1 MEDIDIWQEK
11 FEFCNY
17 SKKLIGRIEYL
28 NTIVDSPIDIIEVK
42 KGIYYTRKYHA
53 TQMRQSGEPYYSHPI
68 EVAIMLADF
77 TALEAPKLYKSY
89 MINVALLHD
98 TIEDT
103 ILTHAD
109 ISKIFDKNIADNVER
124 LTRIKPYGKISSGE
138 MLNLLI
144 QEQRYDIALIKVFDR
159 LHNLQTIN
167 AKSTEKA
174 LETVKETIESF
185 LLIAAYLEIRTVEQ
199 QLLNVCNNF
208 IKQHFPSEQKAIFRS
223 VYEISFFNFKIIQNK
238 LKRMQYYFRKK
249 KA

>member
-1 MEDIDIWQEK
+1 MK
-11 FEFCNY
+11 
-17 SKKLIGRIEYL
+17 YL
-28 NTIVDSPIDIIEVK
+28 NTIVDSPIDITEIEQ
-42 KGIYYTRKYHA
+42 GLYYTRKCHA
-53 TQMRQSGEPYYSHPI
+53 SQMRQSGEPYYSHPI

-103 ILTHAD
+103 ILTYAD
-109 ISKIFDKNIADNVER
+109 ISKIFDKNIAGSVER

-167 AKSTEKA
+167 AKSTKKA

-199 QLLNVCNNF
+199 QLLNVCTNF
-208 IKQHFPSEQKAIFRS
+208 IKQHFPSEQKEIFQKVGLRN
-223 VYEISFFNFKIIQNK
+223 FFFKLQNNTK
-238 LKRMQYYFRKK
+238 
-249 KA
+249 

>member
-1 MEDIDIWQEK
+1 MEDIDTWQKE
-11 FEFCNY
+11 FEVCDY
-17 SKKLIGRIEYL
+17 SKKLIDRIKYL
-28 NTIVDSPIDIIEVK
+28 NTIVDSPIDITEIE
-42 KGIYYTRKYHA
+42 KGLYYTRKYHA
-53 TQMRQSGEPYYSHPI
+53 SQMRQSGDPYYSHPI

-89 MINVALLHD
+89 MINVAFLHD

-103 ILTHAD
+103 ILTYAD
-109 ISKIFDKNIADNVER
+109 ISKIFDKNIADSVER

-199 QLLNVCNNF
+199 QLLNVCTNF
-208 IKQHFPSEQKAIFRS
+208 IKQHFPSEQKEIFQKVGLRN
-223 VYEISFFNFKIIQNK
+223 FFFKLQNNTK
-238 LKRMQYYFRKK
+238 
-249 KA
+249 

>member
-1 MEDIDIWQEK
+1 
-11 FEFCNY
+11 
-17 SKKLIGRIEYL
+17 
-28 NTIVDSPIDIIEVK
+28 
-42 KGIYYTRKYHA
+42 
-53 TQMRQSGEPYYSHPI
+53 MRQSGGPYYSHPI

-109 ISKIFDKNIADNVER
+109 ISKIFDKNIADSVER
-124 LTRIKPYGKISSGE
+124 LTKPYGKISSGE

-167 AKSTEKA
+167 AKSTDKA

-185 LLIAAYLEIRTVEQ
+185 LLMAKKIFQKVGLRNFFFKLQ
-199 QLLNVCNNF
+199 NNT
-208 IKQHFPSEQKAIFRS
+208 K
-223 VYEISFFNFKIIQNK
+223 
-238 LKRMQYYFRKK
+238 
-249 KA
+249 

>member
-1 MEDIDIWQEK
+1 MEEIDIWQKK
-11 FEFCNY
+11 FEICDY
-17 SKKLIGRIEYL
+17 SKKLIDRIKYL
-28 NTIVDSPIDIIEVK
+28 NTIVDSPVDITEIA
-42 KGIYYTRKYHA
+42 KGLYYTRKYHA
-53 TQMRQSGEPYYSHPI
+53 SQMRQSGEPYYSHPI

-167 AKSTEKA
+167 AKSPEKA

-199 QLLNVCNNF
+199 QLLNVCTNF
-208 IKQHFPSEQKAIFRS
+208 IKQHFPSEQKEIFQTVGLRN
-223 VYEISFFNFKIIQNK
+223 FFLKLQNNTK
-238 LKRMQYYFRKK
+238 
-249 KA
+249 

>member
-1 MEDIDIWQEK
+1 MKDIDIWQKK
-11 FEFCNY
+11 FEVCDY
-17 SKKLIGRIEYL
+17 SKNLIDRIKYL
-28 NTIVDSPIDIIEVK
+28 NTIVNSPIDITEIEK
-42 KGIYYTRKYHA
+42 YLYYTRKYHA
-53 TQMRQSGEPYYSHPI
+53 SQMRQSGEPYYSHPI

-103 ILTHAD
+103 ILTYAD
-109 ISKIFDKNIADNVER
+109 ISKIFDKNIADSVER

-199 QLLNVCNNF
+199 QLLNVCTNF
-208 IKQHFPSEQKAIFRS
+208 IKQHFPSEQKEIFQK
-223 VYEISFFNFKIIQNK
+223 VD
-238 LKRMQYYFRKK
+238 L
-249 KA
+249 

>member
-1 MEDIDIWQEK
+1 MEDIDTWQKK
-11 FEFCNY
+11 FEVCDY
-17 SKKLIGRIEYL
+17 SKKLIDRIKYL
-28 NTIVDSPIDIIEVK
+28 NTIVDSPIDITEIE
-42 KGIYYTRKYHA
+42 KGLYYTRKYHA
-53 TQMRQSGEPYYSHPI
+53 SQMRQSGEPYYSHPI

-103 ILTHAD
+103 ILTYAD
-109 ISKIFDKNIADNVER
+109 ISKIFDKNIADSVER

-199 QLLNVCNNF
+199 QLLNVCTNF
-208 IKQHFPSEQKAIFRS
+208 IKQHFPSEQKEIFQKVGLRN
-223 VYEISFFNFKIIQNK
+223 FFFKLQNNTK
-238 LKRMQYYFRKK
+238 
-249 KA
+249 

>member
-1 MEDIDIWQEK
+1 MEDIDTWQKK
-11 FEFCNY
+11 FEVCDY
-17 SKKLIGRIEYL
+17 SKKLIDRIKYL
-28 NTIVDSPIDIIEVK
+28 NTIVDSPIDITEIE
-42 KGIYYTRKYHA
+42 KGLYYTRKYHA
-53 TQMRQSGEPYYSHPI
+53 SQMRQSGEPYYSHPI

-103 ILTHAD
+103 ILTYAD
-109 ISKIFDKNIADNVER
+109 ISKIFDKNIADSVER

-185 LLIAAYLEIRTVEQ
+185 LLIAAYLEIRPVEQ
-199 QLLNVCNNF
+199 QLLNVCTNF
-208 IKQHFPSEQKAIFRS
+208 IKQHFPSEQKEIFQKVGLRN
-223 VYEISFFNFKIIQNK
+223 FFFKLQNNTK
-238 LKRMQYYFRKK
+238 
-249 KA
+249 

>member
-1 MEDIDIWQEK
+1 
-11 FEFCNY
+11 
-17 SKKLIGRIEYL
+17 
-28 NTIVDSPIDIIEVK
+28 
-42 KGIYYTRKYHA
+42 
-53 TQMRQSGEPYYSHPI
+53 MRQSGEPYYSHPI

-144 QEQRYDIALIKVFDR
+144 HSIKYDCVHYMLLLIPFHKMKYDIKEIINKSNLIDNFIDI
-159 LHNLQTIN
+159 HIN
-167 AKSTEKA
+167 KYKKNSL
-174 LETVKETIESF
+174 LE
-185 LLIAAYLEIRTVEQ
+185 LLIEITT
-199 QLLNVCNNF
+199 
-208 IKQHFPSEQKAIFRS
+208 
-223 VYEISFFNFKIIQNK
+223 
-238 LKRMQYYFRKK
+238 YFTKN
-249 KA
+249 